1 MDIKLVDRGDTGE
14 LLLSGRLDA
23 TNFKEVEVLFMQM
36 ADRFVNL
43 TLDMKD
49 LKFVSSAGLRSLLK
63 LYMKIHAKGGEL
75 RAVNAAP
82 HIIEVFEMT
91 GFAEMLNIR

>member
-49 LKFVSSAGLRSLLK
+49 LKRSSAR
-63 LYMKIHAKGGEL
+63 
-75 RAVNAAP
+75 V
-82 HIIEVFEMT
+82 IEQILSSDNKV
-91 GFAEMLNIR
+91 